1 MMRRLAPLLLAL
13 LLLAACR
20 PATAPPVSP
29 APTRTPAVRLPSP
42 GYGFEAYLWWKEEI
56 ATRDLGL
63 IREAGFT
70 WVKQTF
76 AWRDIEL
83 EQGKFDWSR
92 ADRVVFLATEV
103 FTHNLI
109 IRLDREPWWDRL
121 DYPLDQGIAA
131 GPPRTLEHF
140 FEFCGVIAARYRG
153 KVAAYQVWNEPNLAR
168 EWGGQT
174 PDAARYVEM
183 LKGCYAAIKRAD
195 PRALVISA
203 GLSPTGNGPPA
214 AIPDD
219 QYLEQMYRAGA
230 APYFDLLGLHA
241 PGFRAAPETPPGLV
255 AQVPELGG
263 QRFFAFR
270 HVEDMRAIMLRY
282 GDADK
287 QVAIL
292 EFGWT
297 SDPVNKDY
305 AWFAVDEL
313 TKAAYM
319 VRAFEW
325 ARNHWSPWIG
335 PMIALSLPQYDWKPE
350 NEQYWW
356 SVIEPA
362 YPETRRRPAFDA
374 LARMEKRTADGEPQT
389 AVSPR

>member
-1 MMRRLAPLLLAL
+1 MRRFAWLLVVL
-13 LLLAACR
+13 LMVLGACKPAA
-20 PATAPPVSP
+20 APPQLPV
-29 APTRTPAVRLPSP
+29 PTRASAARLPSP

-76 AWRDIEL
+76 AWRDIEVAK
-83 EQGKFDWSR
+83 GNYDWSR

-109 IRLDREPWWDRL
+109 IRLDREPWWDRS

-131 GPPRTLEHF
+131 GPPRHLENLF
-140 FEFCGVIAARYRG
+140 DFCGVIAARYKG

-174 PDAARYVEM
+174 PDAARYVAM

-195 PRALVISA
+195 PAALVISA

-214 AIPDD
+214 AVPDD
-219 QYLEQMYRAGA
+219 VYLRQMYQTGA

-241 PGFRAAPETPPGLV
+241 PGFRASPEASPELV

-270 HVEDMRAIMLRY
+270 HVEDMRNIMVAN

-297 SDPVNKDY
+297 SDTVNKDY
-305 AWFAVDEL
+305 AWFAVDED
-313 TKAAYM
+313 TKAAFM
-319 VRAFEW
+319 VRAFDW
-325 ARNHWSPWIG
+325 AHNFWSPWIG
-335 PMIALSLPQYDWKPE
+335 PMIALSMPQYDWVPE

-362 YPETRRRPAFDA
+362 YPETRPRPAYHA
-374 LARMEKRTADGEPQT
+374 LKAMRKR
-389 AVSPR
+389 

>member
-1 MMRRLAPLLLAL
+1 MMRRFASLLFALAVLAD
-13 LLLAACR
+13 CR
-20 PATAPPVSP
+20 PIASVSTTP
-29 APTRTPAVRLPSP
+29 AAPTRTPVARLPSP
-42 GYGFEAYLWWKEEI
+42 GYGFEAYLWWKEEV

-83 EQGKFDWSR
+83 EKGKYDWLR

-109 IRLDREPWWDRL
+109 IRLDREPWWDRF

-131 GPPRTLEHF
+131 GPPRDLANF
-140 FEFCGVIAARYRG
+140 FDFCGVIASRYRG

-183 LKGCYAAIKRAD
+183 LKGCYTAIKRAD
-195 PRALVISA
+195 PGALVISA

-219 QYLEQMYRAGA
+219 QYLQQMYRAGA
-230 APYFDLLGLHA
+230 APYFDLLGVHA
-241 PGFRAAPETPPGLV
+241 PGFRAAPESSPSLV

-270 HVEDMRAIMLRY
+270 HVEDMRAIMLRN

-305 AWFAVDEL
+305 AWFAVDER
-313 TKAAYM
+313 TKADYM
-319 VRAFEW
+319 VRAFAW
-325 ARNHWSPWIG
+325 ARNNWSPWIG
-335 PMIALSLPQYDWKPE
+335 PMIALSMPQFDWTPE

-374 LARMEKRTADGEPQT
+374 LKAMPKQP
-389 AVSPR
+389 